1 MSILEE
7 SAINEIKSK
16 FGAKILETNLDA
28 HNRLNILVANNS
40 VNEIALYIH
49 GELGFTH
56 ANFCM
61 GTDLDDKIE
70 VSWYVG
76 NINYGTIIVIKTHL
90 DRENPETTSLTYLWN
105 GMDWHERETF
115 GMLGI
120 QFKGHD
126 DLRRLI
132 LPDVWEG
139 FPLRNDYEYKK
150 PSYRK
155 PEDELMS

>member
-7 SAINEIKSK
+7 NTINNIKNK
-16 FGAKILETNLDA
+16 FGDKILETNYDPYHRFYL
-28 HNRLNILVANNS
+28 LVANES
-40 VNEIALYIH
+40 VEEIARYIH
-49 GELGFTH
+49 DELGFKH

-61 GTDLDDKIE
+61 GTDLDDKFE
-70 VSWYVG
+70 VSWYIG
-76 NINYGTIIVIKTHL
+76 NVNFRTIIVIKTNL
-90 DRENPETTSLTYLWN
+90 DREKPETISLTHLWS

-120 QFKGHD
+120 KFKGHE

-139 FPLRNDYEYKK
+139 FPLRNDYEYIK

>member
-1 MSILEE
+1 MLILEE
-7 SAINEIKSK
+7 NAIEELKSK
-16 FGAKILETNLDA
+16 FGDNILEANMDT
-28 HNRLNILVANNS
+28 HHRLNILVANNS
-40 VNEIALYIH
+40 VNEIAQYIH

-56 ANFCM
+56 TNFCM
-61 GTDLDDKIE
+61 GIDLDDKFEI
-70 VSWYVG
+70 SWYVG
-76 NINYGTIIVIKTHL
+76 NIDYRTIIVIKTHL
-90 DRENPETTSLTYLWN
+90 DRDNPETISLTYLWN

-120 QFKGHD
+120 QFKGHE

-139 FPLRNDYEYKK
+139 YPLRNDYEYIK

-155 PEDELMS
+155 PEDELIS

>member
-1 MSILEE
+1 MTSIDE
-7 SAINEIKSK
+7 NTIKLIKEK
-16 FGAKILETNLDA
+16 FNTHISELKLDDLD
-28 HNRLNILVANNS
+28 R
-40 VNEIALYIH
+40 LYITIDADIVLDFANYVSAD
-49 GELGFTH
+49 LGFDH

-76 NINYGTIIVIKTHL
+76 NINYSTILVIRAYL
-90 DRENPETTSLTYLWN
+90 DHASPQVHSLRHIWN
-105 GMDWHERETF
+105 GFEWHERETYE
-115 GMLGI
+115 MIGI
-120 QFKGHD
+120 NFINHG

-132 LPDVWEG
+132 LPETWEG
-139 FPLRNDYEYKK
+139 FPLRNDYVYKK